1 MQSKFAVISQFD
13 NDVNLLKLNLSTGS
27 GQLILSENINED
39 QISFGMFEIE
49 NHELHIDLIAL
60 LATPDGPLLF
70 LNGNQ
75 YRPEIGKTKISI
87 KNEENLSHFLISHEG
102 RPIFGISYEKKFGIG
117 LYPYNKSREDID
129 FYYWLCKN
137 ISNSKLYAVYTKKIK
152 YIT

>member
-1 MQSKFAVISQFD
+1 MQNKFTIISQFD
-13 NDVNLLKLNLSTGS
+13 NDVNLLKLNLSTGT
-27 GQLILSENINED
+27 GQVISSENINED

-87 KNEENLSHFLISHEG
+87 KDEENLSHFLISHE
-102 RPIFGISYEKKFGIG
+102 RHPIFGIFYEKKFGIG
-117 LYPYNKSREDID
+117 LHPYNKNREDID
-129 FYYWLCKN
+129 FYYWLCKK
-137 ISNSKLYAVYTKKIK
+137 ISTPALYKVYTKSII
-152 YIT
+152 YIS